1 MSRENCK
8 GYYRVPE
15 FVVKQIFS
23 DMEHMGKMLQELIDL
38 HQEETKLKKHHKAY
52 LHVREY
58 TDVVCREHEKKLE
71 NIQDRWKEKKF
82 CCGDMG
88 CECSESDSEL
98 EADVIVENEVEET
111 MASDDFTENMVM
123 MSGKTLALMQ
133 EDLFVLAETIDVL
146 ILAMKAVMS
155 GRVAPDAKVAQML
168 AIMETMTDFI
178 TSRWEEAEMSEIY

>member
-58 TDVVCREHEKKLE
+58 TDVV
-71 NIQDRWKEKKF
+71 
-82 CCGDMG
+82 
-88 CECSESDSEL
+88 
-98 EADVIVENEVEET
+98 
-111 MASDDFTENMVM
+111 
-123 MSGKTLALMQ
+123 
-133 EDLFVLAETIDVL
+133 
-146 ILAMKAVMS
+146 
-155 GRVAPDAKVAQML
+155 
-168 AIMETMTDFI
+168 
-178 TSRWEEAEMSEIY
+178 